1 MDLRFKSGTKKENG
15 YFCKNDEETYLSANE
30 EEWGWNCVAD
40 VDGVLSWVGC
50 RPTNKRTQPNPDQL
64 TDIHSPTNKWTNQE
78 LRGRLGWCLLLSG
91 SVDGESGGVGGGSG
105 GVGVCQFGIAK
116 PTNLAGPINKLQDMK

>member
-40 VDGVLSWVGC
+40 VDGVLS
-50 RPTNKRTQPNPDQL
+50 
-64 TDIHSPTNKWTNQE
+64 
-78 LRGRLGWCLLLSG
+78 
-91 SVDGESGGVGGGSG
+91 
-105 GVGVCQFGIAK
+105 
-116 PTNLAGPINKLQDMK
+116 